1 MLRTIFILLWFLL
14 FFIVTLPLLFIA
26 ALWSLVNKEK
36 SRLFAQSTV
45 RILVRGI
52 LILSGVRLTVKGK
65 ENIPEGEAC
74 LFVPNH
80 RSYFDFLVTFD
91 SVKSP
96 VINIGKKEL
105 KYVPVMGQWISLM
118 GTLLLD
124 RKSKKSGLLVIKEA
138 VENVKAGVNVF
149 IYPEGTRNKGTEEE
163 LLPFHEGSLKI
174 SQWSHCKTVPVAILR
189 SRDVYENHRP
199 RITPADVTLLFGEP
213 IDPEELSREDRKRYG
228 ALVRERITEMIRR
241 EEKLL
246 KGEKD
251 D

>member
-26 ALWSLVNKEK
+26 ALWSFVNKEK
-36 SRLFAQSTV
+36 SSLFAQSTV

-174 SQWSHCKTVPVAILR
+174 SQWSHCKVIPVAILR